1 MGTVEAK
8 VDTWTIIH
16 SFRFLSSQMRMNM
29 ILLVGIFFVLS
40 FSGVQSN
47 AWLGECGSMFIFGSN
62 WINTAGRSAK
72 YGNWAEFDPVSFA
85 PNHVVTNEVEG
96 QLRPSITP
104 NKWRCNFWLT
114 PDEKTGDEAALYM
127 YFSCPRTISGFY
139 IKNTRNNVA
148 NDRGTKKFRI
158 SSSETSN
165 NGDWTTQLEG
175 TLPSAIN
182 VPTNKVPTLS
192 FPLDNGPITTRFIK
206 FEIESFYGRGGGLQ
220 YLKAY

>member
-1 MGTVEAK
+1 
-8 VDTWTIIH
+8 
-16 SFRFLSSQMRMNM
+16 
-29 ILLVGIFFVLS
+29 
-40 FSGVQSN
+40 
-47 AWLGECGSMFIFGSN
+47 MFIFGSN
-62 WINTAGRSAK
+62 WINTAGRSTK
-72 YGNWAEFDPVSFA
+72 YGNWAEFDLISFA

-96 QLRPSITP
+96 QLRPAIAP

-127 YFSCPRTISGFY
+127 YFSCPQTISGFY
-139 IKNTRNNVA
+139 IKNTRNNLA

-165 NGDWTTQLEG
+165 SGDWTTQLEG

-220 YLKAY
+220 YLEPY